1 MPDPST
7 GQPGRPSAARGVLT
21 LLLKVVVSAGLLYL
35 LLGRTD
41 LSRLW
46 SFARGASPAWLAV
59 ALLLY
64 LAMLLLSVWRWR
76 ILLDAQHVD
85 VSPGRLLNSYL
96 VATFFNNFLP
106 SNIGGDVIRIR
117 DTARQAGSKTL
128 ATTVVLMDRGLGLLG
143 LLAIAALGS
152 TIAGGIGGRPPVL
165 ASLLWLALAAGL
177 AASAAAVLL
186 PGGVARLL
194 SPLRLIHQ
202 EWVGERIGRLTGAL
216 TKFRNAP
223 GALVACLIGAVFVQA
238 VLVAFYAAIVHSMNI
253 PVSAWHLAVI
263 VPISFVVQMA
273 PVSLNGFGVREA
285 TFSFYFSRI
294 GLPIESALVVSFMGA
309 GLIILFSLSGA
320 VAYLLRGPRRAEI
333 VAFDAAATT
342 ADERP

>member
-1 MPDPST
+1 MPQRTEDP
-7 GQPGRPSAARGVLT
+7 ARGVSGMRRILT
-21 LLLKVVVSAGLLYL
+21 LLLKVVVSTGLLYL

-46 SFARGASPAWLAV
+46 SHVRNASPAWLAI

-64 LAMLLLSVWRWR
+64 LLMILLSVWRWK
-76 ILLDAQHVD
+76 ILLDAQHVT
-85 VSPGRLLNSYL
+85 VRSGRLLDSYL
-96 VATFFNNFLP
+96 VATFFNTFLP

-117 DTARQAGSKTL
+117 DTSGRAGSKTL

-143 LLAIAALGS
+143 LLTIAAAGS
-152 TIAGGIGGRPPVL
+152 SAASYVGGRPPVL
-165 ASLLWLALAAGL
+165 ASMLWLALAAGL
-177 AASAAAVLL
+177 AAAAAAVLL
-186 PGGVARLL
+186 PGGVGRLL

-202 EWVGERIGRLTGAL
+202 EWVEERIGRLTGAL
-216 TKFRNAP
+216 TKFKNAP
-223 GALVACLIGAVFVQA
+223 KALVTCFLGAILVQA
-238 VLVAFYAAIVHSMNI
+238 LLVAFYAAIVHSMSI

-285 TFSFYFSRI
+285 TFTFYFSRI

-320 VAYLLRGPRRAEI
+320 AAYLLRHVRQIPSI
-333 VAFDAAATT
+333 SAASCVEPAG
-342 ADERP
+342 D

>member
-1 MPDPST
+1 MAPNNDVNAGT
-7 GQPGRPSAARGVLT
+7 GRARQALT

-41 LSRLW
+41 FSRLW
-46 SFARGASPAWLAV
+46 SYVRGASPAWLAAGL
-59 ALLLY
+59 ALYFL
-64 LAMLLLSVWRWR
+64 MILLSVWRWR
-76 ILLDAQHVD
+76 ILLRAQHIAVA
-85 VSPGRLLNSYL
+85 SSRLLNSYL

-128 ATTVVLMDRGLGLLG
+128 ATTIVLMDRGLGLLG
-143 LLAIAALGS
+143 LLTIAAVGAS
-152 TIAGGIGGRPPVL
+152 VAGRIGGHPPVL
-165 ASLLWLALAAGL
+165 ASMLWLALGAGL

-216 TKFRNAP
+216 TKFRSAP
-223 GALVACLIGAVFVQA
+223 GALGACLAGAVVVQA
-238 VLVAFYAAIVHSMNI
+238 VLVGFYAAIVHSMHI
-253 PVSAWHLAVI
+253 PVSVWHLAVI
-263 VPISFVVQMA
+263 VPVSFVVQMA

-285 TFSFYFSRI
+285 TFTYYFSRI

-320 VAYLLRGPRRAEI
+320 VAYLLRGPGR
-333 VAFDAAATT
+333 AAALAPAGA
-342 ADERP
+342 ADADSAV